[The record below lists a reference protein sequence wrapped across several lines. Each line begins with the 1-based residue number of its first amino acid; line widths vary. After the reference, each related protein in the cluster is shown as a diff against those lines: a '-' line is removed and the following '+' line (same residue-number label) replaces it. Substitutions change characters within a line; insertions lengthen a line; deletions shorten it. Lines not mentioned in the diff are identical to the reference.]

1 MPITYYNNIPDA
13 PNDPSADQPKMQT
26 NTNSTDAIIAIDHY
40 TFADNPSGFHKQV
53 NFPVKNA
60 AVAPA
65 GTDASILY
73 TAAGTAA
80 VNPQL
85 NFVNNLGLFP
95 LSCVRAWGYISG
107 GAAPTIIS
115 SQSVNVAS
123 VTRAAGPTGVG
134 QYTITLTANAVSSNR
149 FAVLVT
155 GTITANLSLG
165 VIGGYVIT
173 GVGTFQINF
182 SKLNGSATAD
192 PTNFSFIVLQI

>member
-1 MPITYYNNIPDA
+1 MPINYNTNIPDA

-26 NTNSTDAIIAIDHY
+26 NTNSIDTIIGIDHY
-40 TFADNPSGFHKQV
+40 SFADSPSGFHKQV
-53 NFPVKNA
+53 HFPLKNV
-60 AVAPA
+60 AVAPV

-95 LSCVRAWGYISG
+95 ISCVRAWGYVSSAG
-107 GAAPTIIS
+107 TVIS
-115 SQSVNVAS
+115 SQAVNVNTIIKNA
-123 VTRAAGPTGVG
+123 TGNFTV
-134 QYTITLTANAVSSNR
+134 TLTTNAVSSNN

-155 GTITANLSLG
+155 GTITSNLSVG
-165 VIGGYVIT
+165 VIGGYAIT
-173 GVGTFQINF
+173 APGVFQINF
-182 SKLNGSATAD
+182 SKLNGTGTAD